1 MLVRELMSAPV
12 VTVAAD
18 GTLRDAVGL
27 FFEEDV
33 GSVVIVEGAESRTPV
48 GILTAR
54 DVLRA
59 AYDRG
64 EPLSEIPARSVGSSP
79 LVTVE
84 PDRTVGHAVDRMAD
98 AGVRHLPVVED
109 FDVVGILTITDVA
122 AAYDEVRDEA
132 MDLVG
137 ARADWDEDD

>member
-1 MLVRELMSAPV
+1 VI
-12 VTVAAD
+12 TVAAE
-18 GTLRDAVGL
+18 GTLRDAVGR
-27 FFEEDV
+27 FFEEGV
-33 GSVVIVEGAESRTPV
+33 GRVVLVENPGSQTPV

-59 AYDRG
+59 TYDLG
-64 EPLSEIPARSVGSSP
+64 DTLSAIGARSAASSP

-98 AGVRHLPVVED
+98 ADVRHLPVVEE
-109 FDVVGILTITDVA
+109 FDVVGMLTITDVA

-132 MDLVG
+132 MELVG
-137 ARADWDEDD
+137 ARADWNEDD